1 MFKPNRMPPAAG
13 LLVVALLTI
22 SLLLPQPALA
32 AAKAPPPTPTPTP
45 APAPES
51 SPEQPLAYGDGWVA
65 MQPGDWHWYAFKYDF
80 DDSGD
85 SPQAPSSIRLDTKPG
100 AGATLLLLNG
110 DQVRAWEHGE
120 KLQGFGEAT
129 PVIRAT
135 RVKVDK
141 SEFCDQNP
149 NDPICDDNGNR
160 ANSQCENL
168 RDPLSTDSTCNF
180 TLKEPRGYATWSG
193 TIGASG
199 TYYILIRGNSRLNG
213 PIEYKLAAGG
223 DGRSMK

>member
-1 MFKPNRMPPAAG
+1 MYKLHRILLAAG
-13 LLVVALLTI
+13 LLAVLAGGFLLQPRTTVAV
-22 SLLLPQPALA
+22 
-32 AAKAPPPTPTPTP
+32 AKAPPTPTPTP
-45 APAPES
+45 APAPKS

-65 MQPGDWHWYAFKYDF
+65 MQPGEWHWYAFKYDF
-80 DDSGD
+80 DDSSD
-85 SPQAPSSIRLDTKPG
+85 SRQAPSSIRLDMKPG

-129 PVIRAT
+129 PVISST
-135 RVKVDK
+135 RVKIDK
-141 SEFCDQNP
+141 GEFCEQNP

-168 RDPLSTDSTCNF
+168 RDPLSTDSSCNF
-180 TLKEPRGYATWSG
+180 TLKEPRGYSTWTG

-199 TYYILIRGNSRLNG
+199 TYYILIRGSSRVAG

-223 DGRSMK
+223 DGLNMK

>member
-1 MFKPNRMPPAAG
+1 MYKLHRM
-13 LLVVALLTI
+13 L
-22 SLLLPQPALA
+22 LA
-32 AAKAPPPTPTPTP
+32 ACLLAILAASFLLQPPTAAAVAKAPPTPTPTP
-45 APAPES
+45 VPAPKS

-65 MQPGDWHWYAFKYDF
+65 MQPGEWHWYAFKYDF

-85 SPQAPSSIRLDTKPG
+85 SRQAPSGIRLDMKPG

-129 PVIRAT
+129 PVISST

-141 SEFCDQNP
+141 GEFCEQNP

-168 RDPLSTDSTCNF
+168 RDPLSTDSSCNF
-180 TLKEPRGYATWSG
+180 TLKEPRGYSTWTG

-199 TYYILIRGNSRLNG
+199 TYYILVRGSSRVAG

-223 DGRSMK
+223 DGLSMK